1 MTLRRLRGALLRR
14 GLESALS
21 VGADAAA
28 AATAK
33 SFRQVFSVQ
42 PPLTV
47 YVRASHAEVTI
58 LRGAPQSVSLEA
70 DLHASF
76 GWDFATDQDEAGV
89 YIVARRKPIV
99 GALSW
104 AKFSL
109 TVPLDAHLAL
119 NLTPGSVHLAHV
131 NGKLTLPTATD

>member
-1 MTLRRLRGALLRR
+1 MTLQRLRGALLRR
-14 GLESALS
+14 SLESVLS

-33 SFRQVFSVQ
+33 SFRQVFTVQ
-42 PPLTV
+42 PPITV

-58 LRGAPQSVSLEA
+58 LRGAPHNVSLEA

-76 GWDFATDQDEAGV
+76 GWEFATDQDEAGV

-109 TVPLDAHLAL
+109 TVPLGAHLAL
-119 NLTPGSVHLAHV
+119 NLTPGSVHLAQID
-131 NGKLTLPTATD
+131 GKLILPAEMQ

>member
-14 GLESALS
+14 SLESALS
-21 VGADAAA
+21 VGA

-33 SFRQVFSVQ
+33 SFRQVFTVQ
-42 PPLTV
+42 PPITV

-58 LRGAPQSVSLEA
+58 VRGAPHNVSLEA

-76 GWDFATDQDEAGV
+76 GWEFATDQDEAGV

-109 TVPLDAHLAL
+109 TVPLGAHLAL
-119 NLTPGSVHLAHV
+119 NLTPGSVHLAQV
-131 NGKLTLPTATD
+131 NGKLILPAENV

>member
-14 GLESALS
+14 SLESALS
-21 VGADAAA
+21 VGA

-33 SFRQVFSVQ
+33 SFRQVFTVQ
-42 PPLTV
+42 PPITV

-58 LRGAPQSVSLEA
+58 VHGAPHNVSLEA

-76 GWDFATDQDEAGV
+76 GWEFATDQDEAGV

-109 TVPLDAHLAL
+109 TVPLGAHLAL
-119 NLTPGSVHLAHV
+119 NLTPGSVHLAQV
-131 NGKLTLPTATD
+131 NGKLILPAENV